1 MIDSHDIGLNFY
13 VPSSD
18 GEDDVKAETSG
29 LAPTAEVDDLDVT
42 DEDEEDDDEN
52 ASVASSIAGDFYVC
66 NLENH
71 RQLEPF
77 PESALH
83 SPQFV
88 NGTSGCFVEAIP
100 NIADDVEES
109 DLVYS
114 YEHAVKL
121 ETFSSPDALGNL
133 RKIESLDDLE
143 TIVRS
148 SASSSP
154 LLSSSSIAPENCKN
168 VIFEETR
175 SDFGN
180 DRSQIAV
187 DEASR
192 KQLRSC
198 VEREGE
204 ILVGSAEVI
213 RKN

>member
-83 SPQFV
+83 SPQ
-88 NGTSGCFVEAIP
+88 FVEAIP

-192 KQLRSC
+192 KQQRSC